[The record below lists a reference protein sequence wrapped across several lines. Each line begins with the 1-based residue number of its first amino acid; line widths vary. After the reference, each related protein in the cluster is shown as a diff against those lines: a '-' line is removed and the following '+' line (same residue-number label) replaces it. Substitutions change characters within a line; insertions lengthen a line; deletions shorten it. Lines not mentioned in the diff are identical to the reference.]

1 MGNIEIVKKAIR
13 KSTYFNNNSVSDSSS
28 ENEVKIV
35 TKKVFIRNSELNIL
49 KTIIENLGGNVDDI
63 YVSTMPALNNDLCVV
78 IEFNI
83 GYQNY

>member
-1 MGNIEIVKKAIR
+1 MGNIEIVKEAIR
-13 KSTYFNNNSVSDSSS
+13 KSTYFNNNSVSEWSS

>member
-1 MGNIEIVKKAIR
+1 MKNIEIVKEAIR

-28 ENEVKIV
+28 ENEVTIV

-49 KTIIENLGGNVDDI
+49 KASIEKLGGYVDDV
-63 YVSTMPALNNDLCVV
+63 YVSTMPAMNKDLCVV

>member
-1 MGNIEIVKKAIR
+1 MGNIEIVKEAIG

-28 ENEVKIV
+28 ENEVTIV

-49 KTIIENLGGNVDDI
+49 KTIIEKLGGNVDDI
-63 YVSTMPALNNDLCVV
+63 YVSTMPAMNNDLCVV

-83 GYQNY
+83 GWQNF

>member
-13 KSTYFNNNSVSDSSS
+13 MSTYFNNNSVSDSSS

-78 IEFNI
+78 VEFNI

>member
-1 MGNIEIVKKAIR
+1 MGNIEIVKEAIR
-13 KSTYFNNNSVSDSSS
+13 KSTYFNNNSVSNSSS

-63 YVSTMPALNNDLCVV
+63 YVSTMPAMNNDLCVV

-83 GYQNY
+83 GWQNY

>member
-1 MGNIEIVKKAIR
+1 MANIEIVKEAIR
-13 KSTYFNNNSVSDSSS
+13 KSTYFNNNLVSDSSS
-28 ENEVKIV
+28 ENEVTIV

-63 YVSTMPALNNDLCVV
+63 YVSAMNLDLCVV

>member
-1 MGNIEIVKKAIR
+1 MGNIEIVKEAIR
-13 KSTYFNNNSVSDSSS
+13 KSTYFNNNSVSEWSS

-35 TKKVFIRNSELNIL
+35 TKRVFIRNSELNIL

>member
-1 MGNIEIVKKAIR
+1 MGNIEIVKEAIR
-13 KSTYFNNNSVSDSSS
+13 KSTYFNNNSVSNSSS

-49 KTIIENLGGNVDDI
+49 KASIEKLGGNVDDI
-63 YVSTMPALNNDLCVV
+63 YVSKMPTMNNDLCVV

-83 GYQNY
+83 GWQNY

>member
-13 KSTYFNNNSVSDSSS
+13 MSTYFNNNSVSDNSS

>member
-1 MGNIEIVKKAIR
+1 MGNIEIVKEAIR
-13 KSTYFNNNSVSDSSS
+13 KSTYFNNNSVSDWSS

-83 GYQNY
+83 GYLNY

>member
-1 MGNIEIVKKAIR
+1 MGNIEIVKEAIR
-13 KSTYFNNNSVSDSSS
+13 KSTYFNNNSVSNSSS

-49 KTIIENLGGNVDDI
+49 KASIEKLGGNVDDI
-63 YVSTMPALNNDLCVV
+63 YVSKMPAMNNDLCVV

-83 GYQNY
+83 GWQNY

>member
-1 MGNIEIVKKAIR
+1 MGNIEIVKEAIR
-13 KSTYFNNNSVSDSSS
+13 KSTYFNNNSVSDWSS

-78 IEFNI
+78 VEFNI